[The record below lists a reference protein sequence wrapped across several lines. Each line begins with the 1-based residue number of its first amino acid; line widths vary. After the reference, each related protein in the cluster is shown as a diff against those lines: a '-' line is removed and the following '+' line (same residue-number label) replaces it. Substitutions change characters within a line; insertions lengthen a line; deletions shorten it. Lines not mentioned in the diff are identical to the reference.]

1 MSGLGNKKDWQ
12 RRQKWL
18 NKWSQIISIFALL
31 IYGVVSLVV
40 GIVLKSWWYISLSVY
55 YLLLWYME
63 ASITKNIARRRHR
76 KTKLEYT
83 RMRQIG
89 VAVFAL
95 NFALIVIVILAI
107 VLGRQVRYPGIT
119 IHITAVYDIIVV
131 VLAASRVLKH
141 GATDSP
147 VVISSKCLNLTLAM
161 LAILSLTS
169 AAVVQYS
176 ASILVRRI
184 IVGIVGGVI
193 CVINILLARYMI
205 RSAAKFGDAKE
216 SNI

>member
-1 MSGLGNKKDWQ
+1 MGRLGNKKDWQ

-18 NKWSQIISIFALL
+18 NKWSQIISILTLL

-40 GIVLKSWWYISLSVY
+40 GIILKSWWYISLSVY

-76 KTKLEYT
+76 QTKLEYM

-89 VAVFAL
+89 VAVLAL
-95 NFALIVIVILAI
+95 NFALIVIVLLAI

-119 IHITAVYDIIVV
+119 IHITAVYDMIVV

-169 AAVVQYS
+169 AAVVQYG
-176 ASILVRRI
+176 ASILIRRI
-184 IVGIVGGVI
+184 IVGIVGGAI

-205 RSAAKFGDAKE
+205 RLGYQGDHD
-216 SNI
+216 

>member
-1 MSGLGNKKDWQ
+1 MGRLGNKKDWQ

-18 NKWSQIISIFALL
+18 NKWSQIISILTLL

-40 GIVLKSWWYISLSVY
+40 GIILKSWWYISLSVY

-76 KTKLEYT
+76 QTKLEYM

-89 VAVFAL
+89 VAVLAL
-95 NFALIVIVILAI
+95 NFALIVIVLLAI

-147 VVISSKCLNLTLAM
+147 VVTSSKCLNLTLAM

-169 AAVVQYS
+169 AAVVQYG
-176 ASILVRRI
+176 ASILIRRI

-205 RSAAKFGDAKE
+205 RLGQQHM
-216 SNI
+216 

>member
-1 MSGLGNKKDWQ
+1 M
-12 RRQKWL
+12 
-18 NKWSQIISIFALL
+18 ILL
-31 IYGVVSLVV
+31 AYGVVSLIV
-40 GIVLKSWWYISLSVY
+40 GIILRSWWYISLSIY

-76 KTKLEYT
+76 QTKLEYM

-89 VAVFAL
+89 VAILIL
-95 NFALIVIVILAI
+95 NFVLIGIVILAI
-107 VLGRQVRYPGIT
+107 VLGRRVHYPGIT
-119 IHITAVYDIIVV
+119 IHITA
-131 VLAASRVLKH
+131 
-141 GATDSP
+141 

-169 AAVVQYS
+169 AAVVQYG

-184 IVGIVGGVI
+184 VVGIVGGAI

-205 RSAAKFGDAKE
+205 RLGQQHM
-216 SNI
+216 

>member
-18 NKWSQIISIFALL
+18 NKWSQIISIFTLL

-40 GIVLKSWWYISLSVY
+40 GIILKSWWYISLSIY

-76 KTKLEYT
+76 QTKLEYM

-89 VAVFAL
+89 VAVLAL

-169 AAVVQYS
+169 AAVVQYG
-176 ASILVRRI
+176 ASIPVRRI

-205 RSAAKFGDAKE
+205 RLGYQGDHD
-216 SNI
+216 

>member
-18 NKWSQIISIFALL
+18 NKWSQIISIFTLL

-40 GIVLKSWWYISLSVY
+40 GIILKSWWYISLSVY

-76 KTKLEYT
+76 QTKLEYM

-89 VAVFAL
+89 VAVLAL
-95 NFALIVIVILAI
+95 NFALTVIVLLAI

-169 AAVVQYS
+169 AAVVQYG
-176 ASILVRRI
+176 ASIPVRRI

-193 CVINILLARYMI
+193 CAINILLARYMI
-205 RSAAKFGDAKE
+205 RLGYQGDHD
-216 SNI
+216 